1 MKKIIIFIT
10 LLIFIPF
17 FIVIIYNKNYKEI
30 ELNYI
35 NVRYI
40 RVKRNQTNI
49 IETIPLESYIVG
61 VLAGEMPIDFDLE
74 ALKAQAVA
82 SRSYALKRMEYNK
95 DKEYDVVDTILN
107 QVYLDEEYLKNAWGN
122 NYVKNINK
130 LRKAVNETIDEYLE
144 YNGSIVDAM
153 FFSTSNGY
161 TEDSELVFNFECDYL
176 RSVDSPWD
184 AEVSS
189 AYLTT
194 KTISLTEFYDKLNLS
209 YDKNLNIE
217 IIKRSN
223 TNRILL
229 LKINNQEFSGTDV
242 YNKLSLRSTDFTIE
256 LYGDTIKLTTKGY
269 GHGVGMSQYG
279 ALGMAKKGYTYE
291 EILKHYY
298 QNVSIT
304 KLKNLAVPAIY
315 GLALFVFGASMYL
328 IEKTINNSRFK
339 EDSDMEYVDKEIV
352 EDNEYIPVIS
362 QTNTIMKPYLSD
374 TVSLS
379 KSFYDY
385 EAESASQE
393 NSIIFY
399 ENTYMQNSG
408 VDYTNKEVF
417 EIITILDGTV
427 IEVSDNEILGKTIKI
442 RHNNDLISTYQ
453 SLSEV
458 SVKENENVIRGQIIG
473 KSGTC
478 ALYNNDSNLH
488 FELYNQGKTVNPE
501 EYYNKT
507 LD

>member
-1 MKKIIIFIT
+1 MKKIILFIT

-304 KLKNLAVPAIY
+304 KLKN
-315 GLALFVFGASMYL
+315 
-328 IEKTINNSRFK
+328 
-339 EDSDMEYVDKEIV
+339 
-352 EDNEYIPVIS
+352 
-362 QTNTIMKPYLSD
+362 
-374 TVSLS
+374 
-379 KSFYDY
+379 
-385 EAESASQE
+385 
-393 NSIIFY
+393 
-399 ENTYMQNSG
+399 
-408 VDYTNKEVF
+408 
-417 EIITILDGTV
+417 
-427 IEVSDNEILGKTIKI
+427 
-442 RHNNDLISTYQ
+442 
-453 SLSEV
+453 
-458 SVKENENVIRGQIIG
+458 
-473 KSGTC
+473 
-478 ALYNNDSNLH
+478 
-488 FELYNQGKTVNPE
+488 
-501 EYYNKT
+501 
-507 LD
+507 